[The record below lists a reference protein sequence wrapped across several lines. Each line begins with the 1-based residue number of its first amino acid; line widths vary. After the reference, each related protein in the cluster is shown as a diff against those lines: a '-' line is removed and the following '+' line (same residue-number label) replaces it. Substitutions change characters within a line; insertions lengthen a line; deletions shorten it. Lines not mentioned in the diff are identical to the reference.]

1 MTPCPA
7 PLLSQRCAR
16 LRASETTVAPPSHP
30 PRTQQLWR
38 NRPARVNVVAGDC
51 REAAKIN
58 HSEQLK
64 PELYREAAEGLREL
78 ARECPLSD
86 IQGDWRDLARALS
99 GSQCIMRPNARCVRP
114 ATKPQVR
121 QRKRFIPRVQQTGRP
136 WNTSFGSHFEQ
147 SKDVAGAARGQ

>member
-16 LRASETTVAPPSHP
+16 LRASETTVAPLSHP

-38 NRPARVNVVAGDC
+38 NRPPVL
-51 REAAKIN
+51 N

-64 PELYREAAEGLREL
+64 PELYREAAERRREL

-86 IQGDWRDLARALS
+86 IQGDLRDLA
-99 GSQCIMRPNARCVRP
+99 
-114 ATKPQVR
+114 T
-121 QRKRFIPRVQQTGRP
+121 
-136 WNTSFGSHFEQ
+136 HFERMAVYMAVYYEAQ
-147 SKDVAGAARGQ
+147 RLLRAARDQAYGQAKETIYFRGCGRLSPVEHVIWQPC